1 MKVVHQRFKV
11 TTAAWFVVVM
21 MSTIFVSSQEDVNA
35 TITPWPTP
43 EDNQATDA
51 VTTIVPTMEVTT
63 IVPTMEVTTIVPT
76 MEAQTTIATNPEWT
90 TSPQGEWTM
99 SPQAPDASGLAGEN
113 DGCHS
118 SKYPFDEYRHKEKYR
133 VGVHAIRGFDAAL
146 QEYNITFSQY
156 LTETA
161 GKRFDPPV
169 EFEMVPITFEQMND
183 LIDRDEMDFFYAN
196 PSIYTCIG
204 IESSAS
210 PVVTIISKLEVRGH
224 TYDLDVFGG
233 VMFTRADND
242 EINTI
247 ADFQDK
253 IIGAGSIAQIMA
265 GQMQFY
271 VMQKAGVS
279 YVNDPAQV
287 VFAYNQL
294 EVVEGVLDGQ
304 FE

>member
-11 TTAAWFVVVM
+11 TSAAWLVVVM
-21 MSTIFVSSQEDVNA
+21 MSTIFVSSQEEVNA
-35 TITPWPTP
+35 TITPWPP
-43 EDNQATDA
+43 QEDQATPA
-51 VTTIVPTMEVTT
+51 VTTIVPTKAATV
-63 IVPTMEVTTIVPT
+63 VPT
-76 MEAQTTIATNPEWT
+76 A
-90 TSPQGEWTM
+90 EWTM
-99 SPQAPDASGLAGEN
+99 PPQAPDVAALAGED
-113 DGCHS
+113 DGCHAG
-118 SKYPFDEYRHKEKYR
+118 KHPFDEYRHKQKYR
-133 VGVHAIRGFDAAL
+133 VAVHSIRGFDAAMT
-146 QEYNITFSQY
+146 EYNMTFSKY

-161 GKRFDPPV
+161 GQRFDPPI
-169 EFEMVPITFEQMND
+169 EFEMVPTTFENMND

-204 IESSAS
+204 IESQAS

-224 TYDLDVFGG
+224 IYDLDVFGG

-242 EINTI
+242 DINSI
-247 ADFQDK
+247 ADFKDK

-294 EVVEGVLDGQ
+294 DVVNGVLDGQ